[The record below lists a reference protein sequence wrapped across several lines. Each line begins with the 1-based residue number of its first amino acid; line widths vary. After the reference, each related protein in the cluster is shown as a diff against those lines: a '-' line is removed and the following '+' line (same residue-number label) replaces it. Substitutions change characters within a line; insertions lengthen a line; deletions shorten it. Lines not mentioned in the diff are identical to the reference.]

1 MGNNQRFSVGHRF
14 GRFAKGRRTRGETG
28 PVKAALG
35 PAAEDVLDAAGEVP
49 VDVEAAADLAAG
61 PEVRLWLRLSACN
74 TLIDGHLR
82 ARLRQ
87 AFDTTPPRFE
97 LMALLDKVPD
107 GLTMG
112 ELSKRLMVT
121 NGNVT
126 GIVERLVRDGQATR
140 SAAPN
145 DRRTHFV
152 RLTSAGRDAYRAM
165 ARAHQDWL
173 GELTG
178 GMGREDVVSLLGL
191 LDHLKRSVR
200 AAAPAAR

>member
-1 MGNNQRFSVGHRF
+1 
-14 GRFAKGRRTRGETG
+14 
-28 PVKAALG
+28 
-35 PAAEDVLDAAGEVP
+35 
-49 VDVEAAADLAAG
+49 
-61 PEVRLWLRLSACN
+61 
-74 TLIDGHLR
+74 
-82 ARLRQ
+82 
-87 AFDTTPPRFE
+87 
-97 LMALLDKVPD
+97 
-107 GLTMG
+107 
-112 ELSKRLMVT
+112 
-121 NGNVT
+121 
-126 GIVERLVRDGQATR
+126 
-140 SAAPN
+140 PN

>member
-1 MGNNQRFSVGHRF
+1 
-14 GRFAKGRRTRGETG
+14 
-28 PVKAALG
+28 VKIALG

-49 VDVEAAADLAAG
+49 VDVETAADLAAG

-82 ARLRQ
+82 GRLRH

-140 SAAPN
+140 QAAPN

-152 RLTSAGRDAYRAM
+152 RLTSAGRDAYRTM

-173 GELTG
+173 GELMG
-178 GMGREDVVSLLGL
+178 GMEREDVVSLLGL
-191 LDHLKRSVR
+191 LDRLKRSVR
-200 AAAPAAR
+200 STAPVVR